1 MCPLQCTLVQAEWS
15 HESVLVHVSEDAVN
29 RRLTITPQHKMKP
42 LSKQQLPVDT
52 VASAE
57 TVTVL
62 HCRAEARKSRTE
74 RSLELRVFF
83 SFREIRLY
91 LCV

>member
-1 MCPLQCTLVQAEWS
+1 MLVP
-15 HESVLVHVSEDAVN
+15 VSEDAVN
-29 RRLTITPQHKMKP
+29 RRLTTAPQQKMKP

-52 VASAE
+52 VASAD
-57 TVTVL
+57 TITVL
-62 HCRAEARKSRTE
+62 HRRAEARKRRTE

-83 SFREIRLY
+83 RFREIRLC